1 MGVHL
6 WSFPM
11 HGSGYVREG
20 PRVWPGSKHSHVM
33 PQDPHAAFDHS
44 VLDLIEHSP
53 IGAVPHTPSYVDALG
68 RLYASHQVYADA
80 DHRGGHVTVRSLA
93 TRPCFQPANVD
104 ALLAGAIDADALE
117 PNAKVYDRY
126 VASLPAALRPRAE
139 SLRAMVIGKPAHHR
153 AKHGAAEVHDP
164 LHAMFLVPGAGPH
177 PGLPG
182 NYLHGAVFHVGAD
195 DASGAWVVQVHDVDD
210 GASEI
215 QLTTLGEAL
224 NTMQELLGIMPFH
237 LSELAALGFKAN

>member
-1 MGVHL
+1 MGLV
-6 WSFPM
+6 F
-11 HGSGYVREG
+11 VRG
-20 PRVWPGSKHSHVM
+20 RSLLTPCPKT
-33 PQDPHAAFDHS
+33 PNAAFDSS

-80 DHRGGHVTVRSLA
+80 DHKGGHVTVRSLA
-93 TRPCFQPANVD
+93 TRPCFQAANFE

-153 AKHGAAEVHDP
+153 AKHGASQPTCNVLRYVA
-164 LHAMFLVPGAGPH
+164 PGEMDGVECEGAVCPCEDHRAARMLH
-177 PGLPG
+177 PGG
-182 NYLHGAVFHVGAD
+182 QAD
-195 DASGAWVVQVHDVDD
+195 
-210 GASEI
+210 
-215 QLTTLGEAL
+215 L
-224 NTMQELLGIMPFH
+224 
-237 LSELAALGFKAN
+237 